1 MRNIALIR
9 VFQAIV
15 HEEGGAIALL
25 ENTNKVWRYVRS
37 TKSRI
42 CRIIRGKSGGCCP
55 ASSPQSFVL
64 AGRVGSQ
71 ILVRASY
78 WGNSCFSSKAYK
90 AQLVRWLAEWPENN
104 TRLPAAYY
112 LTAPI
117 STWLLWSGLWVFF
130 DWGLRK
136 PSTCEADDLHT
147 VVQLPLANHAG
158 RPNN

>member
-1 MRNIALIR
+1 MRNIALIG

-15 HEEGGAIALL
+15 HEEGGAMALP

-55 ASSPQSFVL
+55 ASSPQSLFL

-78 WGNSCFSSKAYK
+78 WETLASLPRLTKLSLSAGLQNGPKIIRDCPRLITSLL
-90 AQLVRWLAEWPENN
+90 QLVLGFYGLASGSFSTGGYGNPQPE
-104 TRLPAAYY
+104 PAKQTTSI
-112 LTAPI
+112 L
-117 STWLLWSGLWVFF
+117 
-130 DWGLRK
+130 
-136 PSTCEADDLHT
+136 
-147 VVQLPLANHAG
+147 
-158 RPNN
+158 